1 MRFGPGFEEHVR
13 QILEFPNRGDLRSVR
28 PSIRVAEVAVRRNP
42 PLHGSDHSGMS
53 VFEVLPA
60 STQLTFRKSC
70 DANHPTSIH
79 ARYSVAGQT

>member
-1 MRFGPGFEEHVR
+1 
-13 QILEFPNRGDLRSVR
+13 
-28 PSIRVAEVAVRRNP
+28 
-42 PLHGSDHSGMS
+42 MS